1 MLNVTHN
8 LMYICNLQPYYPV
21 QLLDVEKSFYYIL
34 PPMSMFIKIRWF
46 DLKSGESF
54 QNAVIID
61 FFNSYEIRLV
71 NNSNVGHF

>member
-1 MLNVTHN
+1 MVYLYAERPTT
-8 LMYICNLQPYYPV
+8 
-21 QLLDVEKSFYYIL
+21 LLSCSAIRCGKSFYYIL